1 MDNRGKYLAKNTLIF
16 AIGNIATKLISF
28 VLVPLYTSIL
38 STSQYG
44 VVDLVN
50 TVGNVMAPI
59 LIVNISEAV
68 MRFSLDK
75 DADYSKIMS
84 IGMTIL
90 VGAVFLGI
98 VVVPG
103 SQLIADIAPYAVYV
117 YLYTL
122 SLSASQLFLCYLRG
136 KEEIGLYSVGNIVQ
150 TLLIAVLNIAFLKF
164 MRFGICGY
172 FTAYI
177 IANFVT
183 AIYAFIVG
191 DVIHVFANF
200 KIDKKL
206 ATEMLKYSI
215 VLIPNTFMWW
225 IMNSSD
231 RLMVTSMIGIAANG
245 IYAVAYKIPSLV
257 STLTG
262 IFNQAWS
269 YSAIREDGAEDEQ
282 RYNNRI
288 FCQLVSVII
297 LLSIALLTV
306 IKPFLKLYVGVNY
319 YEAWHYTPFLIVGS
333 AYLTM
338 ATFMATSYTVHKDSF
353 GYLFSASF
361 GAILNIVLNF
371 ALIPL
376 IGVYGAAFATCVS
389 YIAVFLFRLI
399 HTRKYI
405 KYEVENKEFVVGSIL
420 MILSSVAL
428 FINDSFGIVIQI
440 IVFAIAIWLYSN
452 AWMPLVHM
460 VVKKIVR
467 R

>member
-1 MDNRGKYLAKNTLIF
+1 MDSRGKYLAKNTIIF

-28 VLVPLYTSIL
+28 FLVPLYTSIL

-44 VVDLVN
+44 VIDLVN
-50 TVGNVMAPI
+50 TFGNVMAPI
-59 LIVNISEAV
+59 LILNISEAV

-84 IGMTIL
+84 IGSTVL
-90 VGAVFLGI
+90 FFAAFLGI
-98 VVVPG
+98 AIIPG
-103 SQLIADIAPYAVYV
+103 SKLITDIAPYAMYV
-117 YLYTL
+117 YFYTL

-136 KEEIGLYSVGNIVQ
+136 KEKLKSYSVGNIIQ
-150 TLLIAVLNIAFLKF
+150 TLLIAFFNIAFLKF
-164 MRFGICGY
+164 MELGICGY

-177 IANFVT
+177 IANFIT
-183 AIYAFIVG
+183 AIYAFIAG
-191 DVIHVFANF
+191 DVIHVIQKFQ
-200 KIDKKL
+200 IDRKL
-206 ATEMLKYSI
+206 ACSMLRYSI

-231 RLMVTSMIGIAANG
+231 RMMVTSMVGVAANG
-245 IYAVAYKIPSLV
+245 IYAVSYKIPSLV

-269 YSAIREDGAEDEQ
+269 YSAIREDGAEDEKG
-282 RYNNRI
+282 YNNMVFI
-288 FCQLVSVII
+288 QLISTVM
-297 LLSIALLTV
+297 LLSIALLTFM
-306 IKPFLKLYVGVNY
+306 KPILNIYVGVDY

-361 GAILNIVLNF
+361 GAVLNIVLNF
-371 ALIPL
+371 ILIPI

-405 KYEVENKEFVVGSIL
+405 EYNVKNKEFIVGSIL
-420 MILSSVAL
+420 LILSSVAL
-428 FINDSFGIVIQI
+428 FLNNKLGVIIQI
-440 IVFAIAIWLYSN
+440 IVFAIAIWIYSN
-452 AWMPLVHM
+452 MWIPLAHI
-460 VVKKIVR
+460 VVKKIIWR
-467 R
+467 

>member
-1 MDNRGKYLAKNTLIF
+1 
-16 AIGNIATKLISF
+16 
-28 VLVPLYTSIL
+28 
-38 STSQYG
+38 
-44 VVDLVN
+44 
-50 TVGNVMAPI
+50 
-59 LIVNISEAV
+59 
-68 MRFSLDK
+68 MRL
-75 DADYSKIMS
+75 
-84 IGMTIL
+84 
-90 VGAVFLGI
+90 
-98 VVVPG
+98 
-103 SQLIADIAPYAVYV
+103 
-117 YLYTL
+117 
-122 SLSASQLFLCYLRG
+122 
-136 KEEIGLYSVGNIVQ
+136 
-150 TLLIAVLNIAFLKF
+150 
-164 MRFGICGY
+164 GICGY

-191 DVIHVFANF
+191 DVIHIFANF

-206 ATEMLKYSI
+206 AIAMLKYSI

-282 RYNNRI
+282 SYNNRVFI
-288 FCQLVSVII
+288 QLVSVVI

-319 YEAWHYTPFLIVGS
+319 YDAWHYIPFLIVGS

-361 GAILNIVLNF
+361 GAILNIILNF

-420 MILSSVAL
+420 LILSSVAL
-428 FINDSFGIVIQI
+428 FLNNSFGIVIQI